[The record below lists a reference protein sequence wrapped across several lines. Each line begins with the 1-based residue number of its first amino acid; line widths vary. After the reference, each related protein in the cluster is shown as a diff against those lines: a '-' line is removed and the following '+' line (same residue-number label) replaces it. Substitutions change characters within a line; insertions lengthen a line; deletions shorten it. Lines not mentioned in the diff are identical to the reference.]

1 MESAATATSTANETS
16 EAISIKKNPPTF
28 DYNQLARNE
37 LVHNIQQNRTSA
49 NPDAGHKPSSL
60 AEAGSAASPAR
71 HATGAKKDSKPT
83 TSTATEESSI
93 GSSGSIGALR
103 SPAADKKPVP
113 LKKRTIS
120 QKSQSKSK
128 AEPAEPTPKTNRLE
142 AILNEKLDEVLNEG
156 ILDSVLPFI
165 CPSGGSG
172 GYHHKGGGVGQ
183 KVGGGG
189 GALGLG
195 GPLGV
200 QTVSAAS
207 IGIGTG
213 SGKSVTSGTSTPDTP
228 IGAGGGGG
236 GGGVMGKKSTLSA
249 VGDVSQNFLIASSS
263 TKTGVRRKSSIAQ
276 IAIPDSRAEPE
287 VVIHVCDEVKG
298 SSRDFSCPQ
307 KLLITKMGYFAD
319 VTAGQRLEDMDISV
333 HCDLQIFEWLMKWVK
348 KESVSQEDWPAL
360 DPTNVIPI
368 LVSASFLQMEPL
380 LLDCLSFCHAR
391 LNEVVKA
398 SANLACLND
407 SIITRLAAMFTNLEL
422 ELVKDKKD
430 RIAPRLWTKLIQSL
444 CEIEPQ
450 ALRGHYATLAG
461 MFRCLKCGK
470 FLTQTVSSYL
480 HCLPQNIRLNR
491 WGQLISAHVKDPSW
505 NITNYVSSLHKELRS
520 WRKVYWRLWGNC
532 HFLYCSICDTHFPVS
547 QMMWCQYHPEQPQF
561 LGPAAE
567 GRVAGPAGR
576 YPCCGKQ
583 AYRYETLPGPSGCQF
598 REHTVQVDTDRDR
611 AVLQLALHASEGGC
625 LYEPSP
631 FKPPNSSA
639 DPWWNGIGILPH
651 RSRQGLLP
659 TFHVDGDA
667 MVNHR
672 SNHHRQLS
680 QSLMDTESDSD
691 SDEYDKSGTN
701 QSRSTSSSSDGE
713 ESEYSSPAS
722 FQQQSHPHQN
732 QQHSQHQQHQQQ
744 QQHHHHQ
751 HPSQKDMRRKA
762 KLSYG
767 RHWAGDMSARSNQ
780 DNQREFE
787 ERAMKQIIAMVGKR
801 TGGEQNLQYQTYQQG
816 GTYIKLETDWRESIK
831 QKNLASLKMKTNGG
845 GGGGT
850 GGGGAK

>member
-1 MESAATATSTANETS
+1 MAEPTAVETS
-16 EAISIKKNPPTF
+16 EAISMHDFLEFLNVTCQVNDSFNSSKKNPSTF

-37 LVHNIQQNRTSA
+37 LVNSIQQNRA
-49 NPDAGHKPSSL
+49 DGAAGKGSDTASSTI
-60 AEAGSAASPAR
+60 SPAR
-71 HATGAKKDSKPT
+71 QSVPLAAGGKKDSKVDDGP
-83 TSTATEESSI
+83 ST
-93 GSSGSIGALR
+93 SSGTR
-103 SPAADKKPVP
+103 STLDKKMTP
-113 LKKRTIS
+113 KKRAVS
-120 QKSQSKSK
+120 QKSQKSK
-128 AEPAEPTPKTNRLE
+128 PEVVEVPKNRLE
-142 AILNEKLDEVLNEG
+142 TMLNEKLDEVLNEG

-165 CPSGGSG
+165 CPSNTSS
-172 GYHHKGGGVGQ
+172 YHHKSGTGQ
-183 KVGGGG
+183 KMSGNV
-189 GALGLG
+189 

-200 QTVSAAS
+200 QTVNSTSVGVGCSGGGKSAAS
-207 IGIGTG
+207 GA
-213 SGKSVTSGTSTPDTP
+213 STPDTQS
-228 IGAGGGGG
+228 GSS
-236 GGGVMGKKSTLSA
+236 GKKSTLSA

-287 VVIHVCDEVKG
+287 VIIHVCDEVKG

-348 KESVSQEDWPAL
+348 KESMSQDDWPAL

-470 FLTQTVSSYL
+470 FLTQTVSSYI

-505 NITNYVSSLHKELRS
+505 NITNYVSSLHKEVRS
-520 WRKVYWRLWGNC
+520 WRKVYWRLWGHC

-631 FKPPNSSA
+631 FKPPNTSA
-639 DPWWNGIGILPH
+639 EPWWNGIGILPH

-667 MVNHR
+667 MM
-672 SNHHRQLS
+672 S
-680 QSLMDTESDSD
+680 QSLMDTESESD

-713 ESEYSSPAS
+713 ESEYSSPPS
-722 FQQQSHPHQN
+722 FQQ
-732 QQHSQHQQHQQQ
+732 QQQ
-744 QQHHHHQ
+744 QQHH
-751 HPSQKDMRRKA
+751 QKDVKRKP

-816 GTYIKLETDWRESIK
+816 GTYIKLEMDWRESIK
-831 QKNLASLKMKTNGG
+831 QKNLASLKAKTNG
-845 GGGGT
+845 T
-850 GGGGAK
+850 K

>member
-1 MESAATATSTANETS
+1 MSESNAPESTES
-16 EAISIKKNPPTF
+16 ISMHDFLEFLNVTCQVNDSFNSSKKNPPTF

-37 LVHNIQQNRTSA
+37 LVNSIQQNSRTT
-49 NPDAGHKPSSL
+49 GGGKPIEHSSTISPAKSITGTTGGKKDTKLDDTSSSL
-60 AEAGSAASPAR
+60 
-71 HATGAKKDSKPT
+71 
-83 TSTATEESSI
+83 ST
-93 GSSGSIGALR
+93 R
-103 SPAADKKPVP
+103 SPAEKKLPS
-113 LKKRTIS
+113 KKRTIS
-120 QKSQSKSK
+120 QKSQKSK
-128 AEPAEPTPKTNRLE
+128 PETVEVPKNRLE

-165 CPSGGSG
+165 CPSNGS
-172 GYHHKGGGVGQ
+172 GYHHKNGTGQ
-183 KVGGGG
+183 KLNGNN
-189 GALGLG
+189 
-195 GPLGV
+195 PLGV
-200 QTVSAAS
+200 QSMNASASIGVGCSSGGKSAAS
-207 IGIGTG
+207 GA
-213 SGKSVTSGTSTPDTP
+213 SSPDTQS
-228 IGAGGGGG
+228 GSSS
-236 GGGVMGKKSTLSA
+236 KKSTLSA

-348 KESVSQEDWPAL
+348 KESMATDEWPAL

-422 ELVKDKKD
+422 EVVKDKKD

-444 CEIEPQ
+444 CDIEPQ
-450 ALRGHYATLAG
+450 ALRGHYATLVG

-470 FLTQTVSSYL
+470 FLTQTVSTYI
-480 HCLPQNIRLNR
+480 HCLPQNFRLNR

-520 WRKVYWRLWGNC
+520 WRKVYWRLWGHC

-583 AYRYETLPGPSGCQF
+583 AYRYEALPGPSGCQF

-625 LYEPSP
+625 LYEQPP
-631 FKPPNSSA
+631 FKPPNTSA
-639 DPWWNGIGILPH
+639 DPWWSGIGILPH

-667 MVNHR
+667 MVNHHHHHR
-672 SNHHRQLS
+672 SNRQMS
-680 QSLMDTESDSD
+680 QSVMDTESESD

-713 ESEYSSPAS
+713 ESEYSSPPS
-722 FQQQSHPHQN
+722 F
-732 QQHSQHQQHQQQ
+732 QHQQQ
-744 QQHHHHQ
+744 QQQQAHQ
-751 HPSQKDMRRKA
+751 HPQQPKDAKRKL

-787 ERAMKQIIAMVGKR
+787 ERAMKQIISMVGKR
-801 TGGEQNLQYQTYQQG
+801 TGGEQNSQYQTYQQG

-831 QKNLASLKMKTNGG
+831 QKNLASLKVKSNG
-845 GGGGT
+845 T
-850 GGGGAK
+850 K

>member
-1 MESAATATSTANETS
+1 MSEPAAPESTES
-16 EAISIKKNPPTF
+16 ISMHDFLEFLNVTCQVNDSFNSSKKNPPTF

-37 LVHNIQQNRTSA
+37 LVNSIQQSSRSGKSA
-49 NPDAGHKPSSL
+49 DPPTL
-60 AEAGSAASPAR
+60 ISPAR
-71 HATGAKKDSKPT
+71 T
-83 TSTATEESSI
+83 TSTGGKKDTKADDAP
-93 GSSGSIGALR
+93 SSGTSVGNTR
-103 SPAADKKPVP
+103 SPADKKMPA
-113 LKKRTIS
+113 KKRTVS
-120 QKSQSKSK
+120 QKSQKSK
-128 AEPAEPTPKTNRLE
+128 PETVEVPKNRLE
-142 AILNEKLDEVLNEG
+142 TILNEKLDEVLNEG

-165 CPSGGSG
+165 CPTNGS
-172 GYHHKGGGVGQ
+172 GYHHKGGTGQKLNVNNPLGSMNGSSSIGVGCSS
-183 KVGGGG
+183 G
-189 GALGLG
+189 
-195 GPLGV
+195 
-200 QTVSAAS
+200 
-207 IGIGTG
+207 
-213 SGKSVTSGTSTPDTP
+213 GKSATSGASSPDTQS
-228 IGAGGGGG
+228 GSSS
-236 GGGVMGKKSTLSA
+236 KKSTLSA
-249 VGDVSQNFLIASSS
+249 VGDVSQNFLIASSSS

-287 VVIHVCDEVKG
+287 VIIHVCDEVKG

-348 KESVSQEDWPAL
+348 KESVAQDEWPAL
-360 DPTNVIPI
+360 DPSNVIPI

-422 ELVKDKKD
+422 EVVKDKKD
-430 RIAPRLWTKLIQSL
+430 RIAPRLWTKLIMSL
-444 CEIEPQ
+444 CDIEPQ

-470 FLTQTVSSYL
+470 FLTQTVSSYI
-480 HCLPQNIRLNR
+480 HCLPQNLRLNR

-520 WRKVYWRLWGNC
+520 WRKVYWRLWGHC

-583 AYRYETLPGPSGCQF
+583 AYRYEALPGPS
-598 REHTVQVDTDRDR
+598 VDTDRDR

-625 LYEPSP
+625 LYEQAP
-631 FKPPNSSA
+631 FKPPNTSA
-639 DPWWNGIGILPH
+639 DPWWSGIGIVPH

-667 MVNHR
+667 M
-672 SNHHRQLS
+672 
-680 QSLMDTESDSD
+680 
-691 SDEYDKSGTN
+691 
-701 QSRSTSSSSDGE
+701 
-713 ESEYSSPAS
+713 
-722 FQQQSHPHQN
+722 
-732 QQHSQHQQHQQQ
+732 
-744 QQHHHHQ
+744 
-751 HPSQKDMRRKA
+751 
-762 KLSYG
+762 
-767 RHWAGDMSARSNQ
+767 

-787 ERAMKQIIAMVGKR
+787 ERAMKQIITMVGKR

-831 QKNLASLKMKTNGG
+831 QKNLASLKLKANGMK
-845 GGGGT
+845 
-850 GGGGAK
+850 

>member
-1 MESAATATSTANETS
+1 MAEPNATETT
-16 EAISIKKNPPTF
+16 EAISMHDFLEFLNVTCQVNDSFNSTKKNPSTF

-37 LVHNIQQNRTSA
+37 LVNSIQQTRSDAAGVKGTEA
-49 NPDAGHKPSSL
+49 NLSTI
-60 AEAGSAASPAR
+60 SPAR
-71 HATGAKKDSKPT
+71 NPVVPLAPGGKKDSKVEDGP
-83 TSTATEESSI
+83 
-93 GSSGSIGALR
+93 SGSASTR
-103 SPAADKKPVP
+103 SPLDKKMTP
-113 LKKRTIS
+113 KKRAVS
-120 QKSQSKSK
+120 QKSQKSK
-128 AEPAEPTPKTNRLE
+128 PEVVEMPKNRLE
-142 AILNEKLDEVLNEG
+142 TILNEKLDEVLNEG

-165 CPSGGSG
+165 CPSNAS
-172 GYHHKGGGVGQ
+172 GYHHKSGTGQKMNGSSPLGMQAANATSVGVGCS
-183 KVGGGG
+183 GGSK
-189 GALGLG
+189 
-195 GPLGV
+195 
-200 QTVSAAS
+200 SAAS
-207 IGIGTG
+207 GA
-213 SGKSVTSGTSTPDTP
+213 STPDTQS
-228 IGAGGGGG
+228 GSS
-236 GGGVMGKKSTLSA
+236 GKKSTLSA

-287 VVIHVCDEVKG
+287 VIIHVCDEVKG

-348 KESVSQEDWPAL
+348 KESMSQDDWPAL

-470 FLTQTVSSYL
+470 FLTQTVSTYI

-520 WRKVYWRLWGNC
+520 WRKVYWRLWGHC

-631 FKPPNSSA
+631 FKPSNASSE
-639 DPWWNGIGILPH
+639 PWWNGIGILPH

-667 MVNHR
+667 TVNHHHR
-672 SNHHRQLS
+672 SNRQMS
-680 QSLMDTESDSD
+680 QSLIDTESESD

-713 ESEYSSPAS
+713 ESEYSSPPS
-722 FQQQSHPHQN
+722 FQQQ
-732 QQHSQHQQHQQQ
+732 
-744 QQHHHHQ
+744 
-751 HPSQKDMRRKA
+751 QKDVKRKP

-831 QKNLASLKMKTNGG
+831 QKNLASLKAKTNGP
-845 GGGGT
+845 
-850 GGGGAK
+850 K

>member
-1 MESAATATSTANETS
+1 MEPTTTTATANES
-16 EAISIKKNPPTF
+16 NEAISMHDFLEFLNVTCQVNDSFNSSKKNPPTF

-37 LVHNIQQNRTSA
+37 LVNNIQQNRTSA
-49 NPDAGHKPSSL
+49 NPDGVSKPPPL
-60 AEAGSAASPAR
+60 VEAGSVASPAR
-71 HATGAKKDSKPT
+71 HATGGIGTKKDSKPA
-83 TSTATEESSI
+83 TATEESII
-93 GSSGSIGALR
+93 GSSGSIALR
-103 SPAADKKPVP
+103 SPADKKPVP
-113 LKKRTIS
+113 MKKRTIS

-128 AEPAEPTPKTNRLE
+128 PEPVEPIPKTNRLE
-142 AILNEKLDEVLNEG
+142 TILNEKLDEVLNEG

-183 KVGGGG
+183 KTVGT
-189 GALGLG
+189 LGLG
-195 GPLGV
+195 GGPIGV

-213 SGKSVTSGTSTPDTP
+213 SGKSVTSGASTPDTP
-228 IGAGGGGG
+228 IGVGGGG
-236 GGGVMGKKSTLSA
+236 GGGVLGKKSTLSA

-680 QSLMDTESDSD
+680 QSMMDTESDSD

-713 ESEYSSPAS
+713 ESEYSSPPS
-722 FQQQSHPHQN
+722 FQQQNHQHQN
-732 QQHSQHQQHQQQ
+732 Q
-744 QQHHHHQ
+744 
-751 HPSQKDMRRKA
+751 KA

-831 QKNLASLKMKTNGG
+831 QKNLASLKMKTNGSG
-845 GGGGT
+845 AGT
-850 GGGGAK
+850 GGAK

>member
-1 MESAATATSTANETS
+1 MSEPAAPDTTES
-16 EAISIKKNPPTF
+16 ISMHDFLEFLNVTCQVNDSFNSSKKNPPTF

-37 LVHNIQQNRTSA
+37 LVNSIQQSSRTSGGGKTA
-49 NPDAGHKPSSL
+49 DPPTL
-60 AEAGSAASPAR
+60 ISPAR
-71 HATGAKKDSKPT
+71 NTSTGGKKDTKADDTPASGIL
-83 TSTATEESSI
+83 A
-93 GSSGSIGALR
+93 GSIR
-103 SPAADKKPVP
+103 SPADKKLPA
-113 LKKRTIS
+113 KKRTVS
-120 QKSQSKSK
+120 QKSQKSK
-128 AEPAEPTPKTNRLE
+128 PETVEVPKNRLE
-142 AILNEKLDEVLNEG
+142 TILNEKLDEVLNEG

-165 CPSGGSG
+165 CPSNGS
-172 GYHHKGGGVGQ
+172 GYHHKGGTGQKLNVNNPLGSMNVGSSSIGVGCSS
-183 KVGGGG
+183 G
-189 GALGLG
+189 
-195 GPLGV
+195 
-200 QTVSAAS
+200 
-207 IGIGTG
+207 
-213 SGKSVTSGTSTPDTP
+213 GKSATSGASSPDTQS
-228 IGAGGGGG
+228 GSS
-236 GGGVMGKKSTLSA
+236 GKKSTLSA
-249 VGDVSQNFLIASSS
+249 VGDVSQNFLIASSSS

-287 VVIHVCDEVKG
+287 VIIHVCDEVKG

-348 KESVSQEDWPAL
+348 KESVAQDEWPAL
-360 DPTNVIPI
+360 DPSNVIPI

-422 ELVKDKKD
+422 EVVKDKKD
-430 RIAPRLWTKLIQSL
+430 RIAPRLWTKLIMSL
-444 CEIEPQ
+444 CDIEPQ

-470 FLTQTVSSYL
+470 FLTQTVSSYI
-480 HCLPQNIRLNR
+480 HCLPQNLRLNR

-520 WRKVYWRLWGNC
+520 WRKVYWRLWGHC

-583 AYRYETLPGPSGCQF
+583 AYRYEALPGPSGCLF

-625 LYEPSP
+625 LYEQPP
-631 FKPPNSSA
+631 FKPPNTSA
-639 DPWWNGIGILPH
+639 DPWWSGIGIVPH

-667 MVNHR
+667 MVNHHHH
-672 SNHHRQLS
+672 HHRSSRQMS
-680 QSLMDTESDSD
+680 QSAMDTESDSD

-713 ESEYSSPAS
+713 ESEYSSPPS
-722 FQQQSHPHQN
+722 FHHAQQQQQPHP
-732 QQHSQHQQHQQQ
+732 HQQQ
-744 QQHHHHQ
+744 Q
-751 HPSQKDMRRKA
+751 SQQQSKDVKRKP

-787 ERAMKQIIAMVGKR
+787 ERAMKQIILMVGKR

-831 QKNLASLKMKTNGG
+831 QKNLASLKMKANGM
-845 GGGGT
+845 
-850 GGGGAK
+850 K

>member
-1 MESAATATSTANETS
+1 MSESAAPESTES
-16 EAISIKKNPPTF
+16 ISMHDFLEFLNVTCQVNDSFNSSKKNPPTF

-37 LVHNIQQNRTSA
+37 LVNSIQQSSRTSCG
-49 NPDAGHKPSSL
+49 AGKS
-60 AEAGSAASPAR
+60 AEPPTLISPAR
-71 HATGAKKDSKPT
+71 NTTTGGKKDPKAEDVSSS
-83 TSTATEESSI
+83 ST
-93 GSSGSIGALR
+93 R
-103 SPAADKKPVP
+103 SPADKKLPA
-113 LKKRTIS
+113 KKRTVS
-120 QKSQSKSK
+120 QKSQKSK
-128 AEPAEPTPKTNRLE
+128 PETVEVPKNRLE
-142 AILNEKLDEVLNEG
+142 TILSEKLDEVLNEG

-165 CPSGGSG
+165 CPSNGS
-172 GYHHKGGGVGQ
+172 GYHHKSGTGQKLNVNNPLGSMSGSSSIGVGCSS
-183 KVGGGG
+183 G
-189 GALGLG
+189 
-195 GPLGV
+195 
-200 QTVSAAS
+200 
-207 IGIGTG
+207 
-213 SGKSVTSGTSTPDTP
+213 GKSATSGASSPDTQS
-228 IGAGGGGG
+228 GSSS
-236 GGGVMGKKSTLSA
+236 KKSTLSA
-249 VGDVSQNFLIASSS
+249 VGDVSQNFLIASSSS

-287 VVIHVCDEVKG
+287 VIIHVCDEVKG

-348 KESVSQEDWPAL
+348 KESVAQDEWPAL

-422 ELVKDKKD
+422 EVVKDKKD
-430 RIAPRLWTKLIQSL
+430 RIAPRLWTKLIMSL
-444 CEIEPQ
+444 CDIEPQ

-470 FLTQTVSSYL
+470 FLTQTVSSYI
-480 HCLPQNIRLNR
+480 HCLPQNLRLNR

-520 WRKVYWRLWGNC
+520 WRKVYWRLWGHC

-583 AYRYETLPGPSGCQF
+583 AYRYEALPGPSGCLF

-625 LYEPSP
+625 LYEQPP
-631 FKPPNSSA
+631 FKPPNTSA
-639 DPWWNGIGILPH
+639 DPWWSGIGIVPH

-667 MVNHR
+667 MVNHHHHHHR
-672 SNHHRQLS
+672 SNRQMS
-680 QSLMDTESDSD
+680 QSAMDTESDSD

-713 ESEYSSPAS
+713 ESEYSSPPS
-722 FQQQSHPHQN
+722 FHHHQQQQ
-732 QQHSQHQQHQQQ
+732 QQQ
-744 QQHHHHQ
+744 QQHHHPHQ
-751 HPSQKDMRRKA
+751 QQQQQSQQQSKDVKRKP

-787 ERAMKQIIAMVGKR
+787 ERAMKQIITMVGKR
-801 TGGEQNLQYQTYQQG
+801 TGGEQNLQYQTHQQG

-831 QKNLASLKMKTNGG
+831 QKNLASLKMKANG
-845 GGGGT
+845 T
-850 GGGGAK
+850 K

>member
-1 MESAATATSTANETS
+1 MAESTATESAET
-16 EAISIKKNPPTF
+16 ISMHDFLEFLNVTCQVNDSFNNNKKNPPSF

-37 LVHNIQQNRTSA
+37 LVNSIQQNSRA
-49 NPDAGHKPSSL
+49 NDGGKLLEVPSTV
-60 AEAGSAASPAR
+60 SPAK
-71 HATGAKKDSKPT
+71 HNT
-83 TSTATEESSI
+83 
-93 GSSGSIGALR
+93 IGAVGGKKESKCDEVSPLGIGLR
-103 SPAADKKPVP
+103 PAADKK
-113 LKKRTIS
+113 LTAKKRTVS
-120 QKSQSKSK
+120 QKSQKSK
-128 AEPAEPTPKTNRLE
+128 PETSENPKNHLE
-142 AILNEKLDEVLNEG
+142 AILNDKLDEVLNEG

-165 CPSGGSG
+165 CPSNGS
-172 GYHHKGGGVGQ
+172 GYHHKSGTGQ
-183 KVGGGG
+183 K
-189 GALGLG
+189 LNSNSS
-195 GPLGV
+195 LGV
-200 QTVSAAS
+200 QVINASTS
-207 IGIGTG
+207 IGSSCGV
-213 SGKSVTSGTSTPDTP
+213 KSITSGASSPDTQS
-228 IGAGGGGG
+228 GSS
-236 GGGVMGKKSTLSA
+236 GKKSTLSA

-263 TKTGVRRKSSIAQ
+263 TKTCVRRKSSIAQ
-276 IAIPDSRAEPE
+276 IAIPDSRTEPE

-348 KESVSQEDWPAL
+348 KESMAQDEWPAL

-422 ELVKDKKD
+422 EVVKDKKD

-470 FLTQTVSSYL
+470 FLTQTVSTYI

-505 NITNYVSSLHKELRS
+505 NITSYVSSLHKELRS
-520 WRKVYWRLWGNC
+520 WRKVYWRLWGHC

-611 AVLQLALHASEGGC
+611 AVLQLALHAFEGGC
-625 LYEPSP
+625 LYEQSP
-631 FKPPNSSA
+631 FKPPSTSA

-667 MVNHR
+667 MVNHHH
-672 SNHHRQLS
+672 HHRANRQIS
-680 QSLMDTESDSD
+680 QSMMDTESDSD

-713 ESEYSSPAS
+713 ESEYSSPPS
-722 FQQQSHPHQN
+722 F
-732 QQHSQHQQHQQQ
+732 QHQQQ
-744 QQHHHHQ
+744 QQHQQHQ
-751 HPSQKDMRRKA
+751 QKDPKRKS

-787 ERAMKQIIAMVGKR
+787 ERAMKQIITMVGKR
-801 TGGEQNLQYQTYQQG
+801 TGGEHNLQYQTYQQG
-816 GTYIKLETDWRESIK
+816 GTYMKLENDWRESIK
-831 QKNLASLKMKTNGG
+831 QKNLATLKVKTNGV
-845 GGGGT
+845 
-850 GGGGAK
+850 K